1 MPHVNFN
8 LNLTKSLS
16 FQGDPIQVV
25 KQDPSTLLLGVGFS
39 NGIISLVN
47 QNDIFSKSI
56 HSLPILSLDWL
67 VNGKICLSVDS
78 PEIIIYDPL
87 KDNISFI
94 KKESNLKGIRSISP
108 YEILGWYRN
117 GSTEIIDIREN
128 RKGVVFNKKNYG
140 TGGSKKV
147 GGSSNRGNGKGGS
160 SNRGN
165 SNPKVNIPKSSTIP
179 SLITSANINKIN
191 NNLIYT
197 TSVPGTSLNIWDK
210 RYTSRGEFV
219 CTSKQIL
226 NSHTLDFEF
235 INGSIVVMDNIGKIY
250 KVSETGEYIG
260 ECISKGRVGNGGSGV
275 GNSEERVDTNISNT
289 SSSCIS
295 FNPLFN
301 SLFISNPNGL
311 YSFTNRF
318 TKLLNGP
325 FLGCT
330 GVKEKLF
337 VYTKNEIKE
346 YRIKPYLSPGEY

>member
-8 LNLTKSLS
+8 LNLTNVLS

-140 TGGSKKV
+140 TGGCKV
-147 GGSSNRGNGKGGS
+147 GGKVCKG
-160 SNRGN
+160 GN
-165 SNPKVNIPKSSTIP
+165 SNGGSNPKKNSIHNPKPINTHYFP
-179 SLITSANINKIN
+179 CITSANINKIN

-235 INGSIVVMDNIGKIY
+235 INGSIIVIDNLGKIY
-250 KVSETGEYIG
+250 KVSETGEYVG
-260 ECISKGRVGNGGSGV
+260 ECISKGRMYEGRGNDGGNGV
-275 GNSEERVDTNISNT
+275 GNKIDTNIYNT

-330 GVKEKLF
+330 GFKEKLF

-346 YRIKPYLSPGEY
+346 YKIKPYLSPGE